1 MRTIGIIVAMHLE
14 MMYLQNQVESIQTKV
29 ICNHTFYEGT
39 YHQNKI
45 VFTTAGI
52 GKVNAGVTTIL
63 MIEHYQPTVIVNTGI
78 AGGYYRDLK
87 PLDIVIAS
95 RLLYADVDM
104 TSEIAGGYSYGQ
116 MEGLPPYFMANTKWI
131 KKSKKKNRIFCGDI
145 ITGDQF
151 VDNYERVDTLVK
163 QNFPQYNILAVDMES
178 CAIAHVCTMN
188 QIECIV
194 IRSISD
200 VIGKTNEMDYQT
212 FSKLAADQACQ
223 VVLEMIE
230 AN

>member
-1 MRTIGIIVAMHLE
+1 MKTIGIIVAMHLE
-14 MMYLQNQVESIQTKV
+14 MIQLQNQVESIQTKV

-45 VFTTAGI
+45 VFTKAGI

-63 MIEHYQPTVIVNTGI
+63 MIEHYHPTLIVNTGI
-78 AGGYYRDLK
+78 AGGYHRDLK

-104 TSEIAGGYSYGQ
+104 TSEIAGGYPYGQ
-116 MEGLPPYFMANTKWI
+116 IEGLPPYFTTNTKWVKNI
-131 KKSKKKNRIFCGDI
+131 KQVDHIFCGDI

-200 VIGKTNEMDYQT
+200 VIGKSSEMDYQT
-212 FSKLAADQACQ
+212 FSRLAADQASRL
-223 VVLEMIE
+223 VLEMVE
-230 AN
+230 EN